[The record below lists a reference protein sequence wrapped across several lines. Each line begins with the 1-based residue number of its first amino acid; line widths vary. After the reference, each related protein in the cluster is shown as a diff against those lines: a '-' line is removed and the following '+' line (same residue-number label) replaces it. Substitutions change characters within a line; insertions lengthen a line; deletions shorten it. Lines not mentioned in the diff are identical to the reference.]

1 MLLTLSFMQPANI
14 FLDSEGNIKIGDFGL
29 ATTARN
35 VLSEAI
41 SESALQ
47 DIDDSLSM
55 ELGHGKN
62 MS

>member
-1 MLLTLSFMQPANI
+1 MQPANI